1 MRDVITVSQGRA
13 HRARWNRRNVLEA
26 SCEENNGYVELLR
39 TQAVAKTHGN
49 STAIC
54 SNVLAIANNMNIIL
68 RKAQVRS
75 RNLYVREQLCN
86 VELN

>member
-13 HRARWNRRNVLEA
+13 HRWNRRNGIEA
-26 SCEENNGYVELLR
+26 SCEENNRYVELLR

-54 SNVLAIANNMNIIL
+54 SNVPTIENNMSIIL

-75 RNLYVREQLCN
+75 RNFYVREQLFF
-86 VELN
+86 LQR